1 MVRTESTESTES
13 RERLEAVDEIGRCV
27 DRLEALLPKREDTDV
42 LLDFLEDDLREG
54 FEAVNE
60 VEAHFRQVLETL
72 ESRQLSPAALVEAG
86 EDFRILN
93 RLEYLHVVVT
103 QLRKRLSMAA
113 GKLRGAPP

>member
-1 MVRTESTESTES
+1 MVTTELDPSL
-13 RERLEAVDEIGRCV
+13 ERLEAVDEIGRCV
-27 DRLEALLPKREDTDV
+27 DRLEAMLPEREDTQV

-72 ESRQLSPAALVEAG
+72 ASHKLSPAALVEAG

-93 RLEYLHVVVT
+93 RLDYLHVVVM

-113 GKLRGAPP
+113 GKMRRGVTR